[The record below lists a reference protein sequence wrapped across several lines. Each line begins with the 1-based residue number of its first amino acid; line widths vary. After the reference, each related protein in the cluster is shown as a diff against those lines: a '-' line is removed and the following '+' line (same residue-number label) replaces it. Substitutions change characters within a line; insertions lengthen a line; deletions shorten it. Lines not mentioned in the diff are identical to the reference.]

1 MEDEGK
7 GYRMENLKKPGNK
20 DNKKSVMTVVRWLGT
35 GFAVG
40 IMIYILSKVG
50 WQEALDSFKGIPWWV
65 FVIALILGLIS
76 RFSTWGRWHTLLAAS
91 EEKIDAK
98 TSLKLT
104 FAGLF
109 ASNVLPST
117 IGGDVVRLAGGV
129 RAGLSVALSTA
140 SLVVDRLVGL
150 SGMVLALPF
159 ALKFLPMLQSKP
171 TEGAFAFAAGTGF
184 FGKIWNWIKKTFAN
198 ILDSL
203 KYWLKQ
209 PMSLVKSVGF
219 TLIHQACIYLIIKL
233 FINAMGED
241 LPILTIAGLWSLTYF
256 ITLLPISINGLGLQ
270 EVTVTNLFSALGGI
284 SIQTSLALAIFLRIL
299 WMVVSLPGA
308 FFIGDTIAGK
318 QDNMNLEN
326 ENEN

>member
-1 MEDEGK
+1 MQD
-7 GYRMENLKKPGNK
+7 LKKPGEK
-20 DNKKSVMTVVRWLGT
+20 NKKSVMTVVRWLGT

-40 IMIYILSKVG
+40 IMIYMLSKVG
-50 WQEALDSFKGIPWWV
+50 WEEALDSFKGIPWWV
-65 FVIALILGLIS
+65 FVITLLLGFIS

-91 EEKIDAK
+91 EEKIEAK

-109 ASNVLPST
+109 ASNVLPTT
-117 IGGDVVRLAGGV
+117 IGGDALRLAGAV

-140 SLVVDRLVGL
+140 SLVVDRLVGM

-159 ALKFLPMLQSKP
+159 ALKFLPMLQDKSS
-171 TEGAFAFAAGTGF
+171 EGAFAFASVSGF
-184 FGKIWNWIKKTFAN
+184 FGKIWNWLKKTFTST
-198 ILDSL
+198 LQSL
-203 KYWLKQ
+203 QYWLKQ
-209 PMSLVKSVGF
+209 PKSLVKALGF
-219 TLIHQACIYLIIKL
+219 TLIHQACIYLIIKF

-270 EVTVTNLFSALGGI
+270 EVTVTNLFSTLGGI

-308 FFIGDTIAGK
+308 FFVGDILAGK
-318 QDNMNLEN
+318 QDNTDLEN

>member
-1 MEDEGK
+1 
-7 GYRMENLKKPGNK
+7 MENLKKPEDK
-20 DNKKSVMTVVRWLGT
+20 DKKSAMTNVRWAGT
-35 GFAVG
+35 GLAVG
-40 IMIYILSKVG
+40 VMIYILSKVG
-50 WQEALDSFKGIPWWV
+50 WKEALDSFKGIPWWFFLV
-65 FVIALILGLIS
+65 ALILGLIS

-91 EEKIDAK
+91 DEKIDAK

-109 ASNVLPST
+109 ASNVLPTT
-117 IGGDVVRLAGGV
+117 IGGDVLRLAGAV

-140 SLVVDRLVGL
+140 SLVVDRLVGMT
-150 SGMVLALPF
+150 GMVLALPF

-171 TEGAFAFAAGTGF
+171 TEGAFAFATATGF
-184 FGKIWNWIKKTFAN
+184 FGKIWNWIKKTITSTSN
-198 ILDSL
+198 SL

-209 PMSLVKSVGF
+209 PMSLVKALGF
-219 TLIHQACIYLIIKL
+219 TLIHQACIYLIIKV

-308 FFIGDTIAGK
+308 FFIGDILAGK
-318 QDNMNLEN
+318 QDNTNLEN
-326 ENEN
+326 NDEN

>member
-1 MEDEGK
+1 
-7 GYRMENLKKPGNK
+7 MENLKKPEDK
-20 DNKKSVMTVVRWLGT
+20 DKKSAMTIVRWAGT
-35 GFAVG
+35 GLAVG
-40 IMIYILSKVG
+40 VMIYILSKVG
-50 WQEALDSFKGIPWWV
+50 WKEALDSFKGIPWWFFLV
-65 FVIALILGLIS
+65 ALILGLIS

-91 EEKIDAK
+91 DEKIDAK

-109 ASNVLPST
+109 ASNVLPTT
-117 IGGDVVRLAGGV
+117 IGGDVLRLAGAV

-140 SLVVDRLVGL
+140 SLVVDRLVGMT
-150 SGMVLALPF
+150 GMVLALPF

-171 TEGAFAFAAGTGF
+171 TEGAFAFATATGF
-184 FGKIWNWIKKTFAN
+184 FGKIWNWIKKTITSTSN
-198 ILDSL
+198 SL

-209 PMSLVKSVGF
+209 PMSLVKALGF
-219 TLIHQACIYLIIKL
+219 TLIHQACIYLIIKV

-308 FFIGDTIAGK
+308 FFIGDILAGK
-318 QDNMNLEN
+318 QDNTNLEN
-326 ENEN
+326 NDEN

>member
-1 MEDEGK
+1 
-7 GYRMENLKKPGNK
+7 MENLKKPEDK
-20 DNKKSVMTVVRWLGT
+20 DKKSAMTIVRWTGT

-40 IMIYILSKVG
+40 VMIYILSKVG

-65 FVIALILGLIS
+65 FVIALILGFIS

-91 EEKIDAK
+91 DEKIEAK

-104 FAGLF
+104 FSGLF
-109 ASNVLPST
+109 ASNVLPTT
-117 IGGDVVRLAGGV
+117 IGGDVLRLAGAV

-140 SLVVDRLVGL
+140 SLVVDRLVGMT
-150 SGMVLALPF
+150 GMVLALPF
-159 ALKFLPMLQSKP
+159 ALKFLPLLQGKP
-171 TEGAFAFAAGTGF
+171 TEGAFGFASASGF
-184 FGKIWNWIKKTFAN
+184 FGKIWNWIKKTITSTSN
-198 ILDSL
+198 SL

-209 PMSLVKSVGF
+209 PMSLVKALGF
-219 TLIHQACIYLIIKL
+219 TLIHQACIYLIIKV

-308 FFIGDTIAGK
+308 FFIGDTLAGK
-318 QDNMNLEN
+318 QDNTNLEN
-326 ENEN
+326 NDEN